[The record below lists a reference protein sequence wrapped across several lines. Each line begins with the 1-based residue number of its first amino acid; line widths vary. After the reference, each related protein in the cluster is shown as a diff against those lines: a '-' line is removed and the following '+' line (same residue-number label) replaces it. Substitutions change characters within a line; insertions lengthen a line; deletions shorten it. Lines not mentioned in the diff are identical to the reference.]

1 MSSSENTTY
10 NEQSSTKDRLLKYIE
25 SKHLNASQF
34 LEMTGL
40 SKTYISNMRKSIK
53 PSTFDNNIAPAF
65 PDLNKI
71 WLLYGEGNM
80 LNTSSTFNQKKE
92 DSFEDLTIDNKLN
105 ILYKSI
111 IDYNKKLSAVEFKL
125 QILSSISTKAFEL
138 LFENF
143 DMETLDTEAIEKQV
157 RIELNSEQ

>member
-53 PSTFDNNIAPAF
+53 PSTFDNNIAPHF
-65 PDLNKI
+65 LI
-71 WLLYGEGNM
+71 
-80 LNTSSTFNQKKE
+80 
-92 DSFEDLTIDNKLN
+92 
-105 ILYKSI
+105 
-111 IDYNKKLSAVEFKL
+111 
-125 QILSSISTKAFEL
+125 
-138 LFENF
+138 
-143 DMETLDTEAIEKQV
+143 
-157 RIELNSEQ
+157 